1 MMKKYI
7 TSLILLTC
15 TIGLIWSCSKK
26 TENIALVTPTD
37 GYAFIKF
44 GQYSPNFRSIVNGR
58 DSFNI
63 YVNEKKINGAFL
75 TFNSIFPGATNLYAA
90 VPSGNQTIR
99 MTVNG
104 VTTPD
109 SVTLFAYSKNLV
121 AGKYYSLFITDSMTS
136 VSESKQMFLS
146 DNFART
152 DTLHYTIRL
161 VHTIFNDLG
170 GNIDIYSNRL
180 AANIFSNVSP
190 GTTTPFSTQPY
201 SLALDTLILRRAG
214 TLTELTR
221 INGAVLARER
231 AYTLVYKGN
240 STVTTGTKARALSL
254 FFNQ

>member
-7 TSLILLTC
+7 TSIILLTC

-26 TENIALVTPTD
+26 IENIGLVTPTD

-75 TFNSIFPGATNLYAA
+75 TFNSIFPGTSNLYAA
-90 VPSGNQTIR
+90 VPVGTQTIR

-104 VTTPD
+104 VNTPD
-109 SVTLFAYSKNLV
+109 SASLFAFSKNLV
-121 AGKYYSLFITDSMTS
+121 AGKYYSLFVTDSLTS
-136 VSESKQMFLS
+136 LNESKQMFLT
-146 DNFART
+146 DNFERK
-152 DTLHYTIRL
+152 DTLHYSIRL

-180 AANIFSNVSP
+180 AANMFTNISP
-190 GTTTPFSTQPY
+190 GTATSYTTQPY
-201 SLALDTLILRRAG
+201 TLALDTLILRRAG
-214 TLTELTR
+214 TLTELAR
-221 INGAVLARER
+221 FNGAVLARER

-240 STVTTGTKARALSL
+240 ATVTTGTKARALSL

>member
-26 TENIALVTPTD
+26 IENIALVTPTD

-44 GQYSPNFRSIVNGR
+44 GQYSPNFRTIVNGR

-75 TFNSIFPGATNLYAA
+75 TFNSIFPGTSNLYAA
-90 VPSGNQTIR
+90 VPAGIQTIR

-104 VTTPD
+104 VNTPD
-109 SVTLFAYSKNLV
+109 SVSLFAYSKNLV
-121 AGKYYSLFITDSMTS
+121 AGKYYSLFVTDSMTS
-136 VSESKQMFLS
+136 LIESKQMFLT

-180 AANIFSNVSP
+180 AANMFSNISP
-190 GTTTPFSTQPY
+190 GTTTSFASQPY
-201 SLALDTLILRRAG
+201 TLALDTLILRRAG
-214 TLTELTR
+214 TLTELAR
-221 INGAVLARER
+221 LNGAVLARER

-240 STVTTGTKARALSL
+240 ASATTGTKARALSL